1 MEFPKRGGL
10 FESNDMIRIPAK
22 VEEVYVARHV
32 GRLAL
37 GTSYPDVARHIA
49 ELVESLVQRGISRP
63 RIIVDSTG
71 VGAPVVDILR
81 EALKGR
87 ARDLIAATF
96 THGDKYTQNDE
107 SHQRQGSTASVGK
120 AYLVSRLQALLQT
133 NRLKLPKTPETEA
146 LARELKDYEIRIDQ
160 DANDKYGAFKVGT
173 HDDLVTALGLTVVYR
188 KPLSRRSCS
197 IEAGCCTDATAG
209 TPSASPRAL
218 PSLLSRLARSWA
230 TLGGFL
236 VCPQFVR

>member
-1 MEFPKRGGL
+1 MEPLVIVGVDIGQKVDPTAVCVCEVERREVEPSRMEFPKRGGL

-22 VEEVYVARHV
+22 VDEVYVARHV
-32 GRLAL
+32 GRLPL
-37 GTSYPDVARHIA
+37 GTSYPDIARHIA
-49 ELVESLVQRGISRP
+49 ELVESLVKRGISRP

-87 ARDLIAATF
+87 SRDLIAATF

-146 LARELKDYEIRIDQ
+146 LAKELKEYEIRIDQ

-188 KPLSRRSCS
+188 KPLSRQIVFHR
-197 IEAGCCTDATAG
+197 G
-209 TPSASPRAL
+209 
-218 PSLLSRLARSWA
+218 
-230 TLGGFL
+230 L
-236 VCPQFVR
+236 VLR